1 MDRTLSLRLS
11 NTPARPDVARHLVMA
26 LAVGAGMRPLS
37 ADRAGAAVGQTLASC
52 AAARVEIDAVLAA
65 RSVMLTICTGDA
77 AWGRRA
83 ADALAHLGAVVG
95 DGCVT
100 FGLERPPITGV

>member
-26 LAVGAGMRPLS
+26 LAVGTGMRPLS
-37 ADRAGAAVGQTLASC
+37 ADRAGAAVARALAACS
-52 AAARVEIDAVLAA
+52 APRVEIDAVLKV
-65 RSVMLTICTGDA
+65 RSVVLTICAGDA
-77 AWGRRA
+77 GWSRTA
-83 ADALAHLGAVVG
+83 AAALAHLDAAVS

-100 FGLERPPITGV
+100 LGLERTPLTSV

>member
-11 NTPARPDVARHLVMA
+11 NTPARPDVARHLVLA

-37 ADRAGAAVGQTLASC
+37 ADRAGAAVGRALATC
-52 AAARVEIDAVLAA
+52 VAPRVDIVAVLEA
-65 RSVMLTICTGDA
+65 RSVVLTICADDA
-77 AWGRRA
+77 GWSRKA
-83 ADALAHLGAVVG
+83 ADTLADLGAAVS

-100 FGLERPPITGV
+100 LGLRRAPITGV

>member
-37 ADRAGAAVGQTLASC
+37 ADRAGAAVGRTLASC
-52 AAARVEIDAVLAA
+52 AAPRVDIDAVLAA
-65 RSVMLTICTGDA
+65 RSVMLTICAGDA
-77 AWGRRA
+77 DWSRNA
-83 ADALAHLGAVVG
+83 ADALAHLGAAVR

-100 FGLERPPITGV
+100 LGLERTPISSV